1 LTYSPIIV
9 DSKNNNKR
17 RLYESRLS
25 GNERQKCPGVLS
37 FRSRRPDHDDGG
49 NIPEG
54 SEEQVRQAIEE
65 LTRERFGDKVQGSSV
80 ERNDVQKDRFDI
92 TVVMGPYANQHQF
105 ETATRHII
113 RFMENELGSQ
123 RAAFSTVN

>member
-1 LTYSPIIV
+1 MNRGYLEMK
-9 DSKNNNKR
+9 DKNAPVFF
-17 RLYESRLS
+17 LS
-25 GNERQKCPGVLS
+25 GHEDQIMMMV
-37 FRSRRPDHDDGG
+37 G